1 MSIGYTCI
9 MDKKLVVSVWD
20 GNVTLDQWRENLD
33 RLLADPDFPAT
44 RINIVD
50 MRFGHPDH
58 TIGEGEI
65 QQVID
70 FLATHQEKIAGRKIA
85 IVAGEDFT
93 KPKYFERLAE
103 SLLAKVIVFNFLH
116 SACSWLGAD
125 PKETEQTME
134 QIRVRLRH
142 RQ

>member
-50 MRFGHPDH
+50 MRFGHPDI

-85 IVAGEDFT
+85 IVAGEDF
-93 KPKYFERLAE
+93 KKSKFFE
-103 SLLAKVIVFNFLH
+103 SLAGNLLIKVIVFNFLH
-116 SACSWLGAD
+116 GACSWLGID
-125 PKETEQTME
+125 PRETEEAIQ
-134 QIRVRLRH
+134 QIRERLRGK
-142 RQ
+142 